1 VQRVL
6 LLRRPS
12 GTLAQATA
20 LTLGQ
25 SVARVSTSRPASTF
39 PARIVGRIAP
49 TYNRG
54 VHIVSRFILLALVGV
69 LLLVV
74 GPAAFGDS
82 GTYQLVTPD
91 LWGYSDCPGFVVE
104 AIDGTADGCVPF
116 PAGVTPINVA
126 YSAASNGSIVF
137 MANDNADPSSGD
149 VGSIWLVSPN
159 GPPVHLDTS
168 PWDFDPT
175 IAYNGSKVVF
185 ARYDPATAS
194 SDIYSINSDG
204 SDLQLVVSGGAANL
218 LKVPSI
224 SPDGSAIAYWCQG
237 DCGPLT
243 DGTYR
248 GSGVMRV
255 NIDGTDPRMI
265 LIAGGLAVEPGG
277 PNALNWSPDD
287 QWIALDGPARVCPC
301 GDIYTYISQAF
312 AYKTDG
318 SDLFNNVDPS
328 RQITHETDPWGAS
341 FPQFSPD
348 GTQILY
354 RKSSNDNGNQGNFS
368 YLIGVDG
375 TNRHEVSLNPD
386 PLTCIN
392 GTCNG
397 YPSYG
402 QFIPTATPVAPP
414 PLVDATHITVP
425 SVHALDI
432 KAASSDLRAKN
443 LTVGKVTYK
452 YSASLHKNRVL
463 GQYPKA
469 GAVAH
474 RTRKKGP
481 SVNLVVSRGRRHH
494 RR

>member
-1 VQRVL
+1 MGST
-6 LLRRPS
+6 P
-12 GTLAQATA
+12 TA
-20 LTLGQ
+20 
-25 SVARVSTSRPASTF
+25 ASTF
-39 PARIVGRIAP
+39 PAWIVSREAP
-49 TYNRG
+49 TYTGG
-54 VHIVSRFILLALVGV
+54 VRIVSRFILLALVGV
-69 LLLVV
+69 LVLMVS
-74 GPAAFGDS
+74 PAALGDAGS
-82 GTYQLVTPD
+82 YQLVSPD
-91 LWGYSDCPGFVVE
+91 LWGWSGCPGFVVE
-104 AIDGTADGCVPF
+104 TIDGTVNGCVPF
-116 PAGVTPINVA
+116 PVGVEPINVA

-159 GPPVHLDTS
+159 GQPVHLDTS

-175 IAYNGSKVVF
+175 ISYDGSKVVF
-185 ARYDPATAS
+185 ARYDPATES
-194 SDIYSINSDG
+194 SDIYSVNSEG

-243 DGTYR
+243 DGT
-248 GSGVMRV
+248 
-255 NIDGTDPRMI
+255 
-265 LIAGGLAVEPGG
+265 EPGERRHARQHRWHRPASDPDRRRRRCRAG
-277 PNALNWSPDD
+277 RPECVELGRPDD
-287 QWIALDGPARVCPC
+287 RVDRARRPGQSCPC
-301 GDIYTYISQAF
+301 GSLYTYISQAF

-328 RQITHETDPWGAS
+328 RQITHETDPWGAT

-348 GTQILY
+348 GAQILY
-354 RKSSNDNGNQGNFS
+354 RKSSNDDGNQGNFS
-368 YLIGVDG
+368 YMIGVDG

-386 PLTCIN
+386 PLTCLN

-402 QFIPTATPVAPP
+402 QFLPTATPVAPP
-414 PLVDATHITVP
+414 PLVDATRITVP
-425 SVHALDI
+425 SVHALGL
-432 KAASSDLRAKN
+432 KAATSDLKAKN
-443 LTVGKVTYK
+443 LTVGRVTYK

-463 GQYPKA
+463 AQYPRA

>member
-1 VQRVL
+1 M
-6 LLRRPS
+6 
-12 GTLAQATA
+12 
-20 LTLGQ
+20 
-25 SVARVSTSRPASTF
+25 
-39 PARIVGRIAP
+39 
-49 TYNRG
+49 
-54 VHIVSRFILLALVGV
+54 HIVSRFILLALVGV
-69 LLLVV
+69 LVLVV
-74 GPAAFGDS
+74 SPAALGDAGS
-82 GTYQLVTPD
+82 YQLVSPD
-91 LWGYSDCPGFVVE
+91 IWGWSGCPGFVVE
-104 AIDGTADGCVPF
+104 TIDGNVNGCVPF
-116 PAGVTPINVA
+116 PAGVTPINIT
-126 YSAASNGSIVF
+126 YSAASDGSIVF
-137 MANDNADPSSGD
+137 MASDNTDPSAGD

-159 GPPVHLDTS
+159 GSPVHLDPS

-175 IAYNGSKVVF
+175 ISYNGSKVVF
-185 ARYDPATAS
+185 ARYDSTTGTS
-194 SDIYSINSDG
+194 NIYSVNPDG
-204 SDLQLVVSGGAANL
+204 SDLQLVVSGGGTNSL
-218 LKVPSI
+218 NVPAI
-224 SPDGSAIAYWCQG
+224 SPDGSAIAYWCDG
-237 DCGPLT
+237 HCGPLT

-255 NIDGTDPRMI
+255 NVDGTDPRMI
-265 LIAGGLAVEPGG
+265 VIAGGAAVEPQG
-277 PNALNWSPDD
+277 PSSLNWSPDS
-287 QWIALDGPARVCPC
+287 QWIALNGYTRVCPC
-301 GDIYTYISQAF
+301 GDTFTYFDQAF
-312 AYKTDG
+312 VYKTDG

-328 RQITHETDPWGAS
+328 RQVTNETDGPL

-354 RKSSNDNGNQGNFS
+354 MTFSNDNGDQGNFS
-368 YLIGVDG
+368 YMIGVDG
-375 TNRHEVSLNPD
+375 TNRHEVFLNPD

-425 SVHALDI
+425 SVHALGI
-432 KAASSDLRAKN
+432 KTASRDLRANN

-463 GQYPKA
+463 AQYPRA